1 MGATQKQF
9 NVGDDVRPATKWQSK
24 WRKLYQIVAAK
35 GVVATV
41 GDPETRE
48 SPTAQLARVAFSS
61 PRLRDELA
69 PEHFDSFYVPFR
81 SLSNSSLHHLF
92 GEGPVEPSRLPM
104 PTPRHEAKP
113 TFLHDP
119 TPTPGS

>member
-1 MGATQKQF
+1 MVDNLRIQMAPL
-9 NVGDDVRPATKWQSK
+9 NRPATKLPSK
-24 WRKLYQIVAAK
+24 WSKLYQIVAVK
-35 GVVATV
+35 GVVATME
-41 GDPETRE
+41 DPEKME
-48 SPTAQLARVAFSS
+48 SLTVHVDRLALSS
-61 PRLRDELA
+61 ARLRDELA